1 MSNTT
6 YPKWYD
12 GPKFEGREVTNP
24 YSGAK
29 RELNDVEFSIYA
41 MVVNTERDV
50 ELKGGPFNP
59 ATAPLQKKMAQG
71 ITWFRQHSVDAYF
84 DLLD

>member
-12 GPKFEGREVTNP
+12 GPKMKGREVTNP

-29 RELNDVEFSIYA
+29 SELNDVEFSIYA
-41 MVVNTERDV
+41 MVNNTERDV
-50 ELKGGPFNP
+50 ERQGGPFNP
-59 ATAPLQKKMAQG
+59 ATAPLQSKMAKG
-71 ITWFRQHSVDAYF
+71 IAWFRQHSVDAYY